1 MQIVKFPLIDAGRGQ
16 EVTVAGFGEIVAFQ
30 YDSGMPCIWVEETPG
45 QPERTITL
53 KVFQFPMTIPDD
65 AAHILTTFH
74 MGQARHLYDVGSMQP
89 KGNLPIV
96 DPPVANWITVGHNDV
111 VRVWGVVM
119 EGAKVHQRQDDD
131 LVVVSISYRQ
141 PVERK
146 FA

>member
-53 KVFQFPMTIPDD
+53 KVFQFPTAIPDD

-89 KGNLPIV
+89 KGNTQITE
-96 DPPVANWITVGHNDV
+96 PPVAHSLTVDHKGE
-111 VRVWGVVM
+111 VRVYGSVM
-119 EGAKVHQRQDDD
+119 EDARVAVRKSTFHTIVE
-131 LVVVSISYRQ
+131 VVYLT
-141 PVERK
+141 PPERK